1 MLGFLNRILSIAF
14 VLLFSYQF
22 IFIIVSLFTKERESS
37 YEFSYHR
44 FAVLICARNEEAV
57 IADLLGSLDRQT
69 YPKDSYKVFVM
80 ADGCSDATARI
91 AGSNKAIVYERSNDA
106 LSGKGYAL
114 EELLRRV
121 EEDYAD
127 TFDAFLV
134 FDADNILKS
143 DYLEQMNISYC
154 KGNRIIA
161 GYINSKN
168 YGSNWISA
176 GYSLYL
182 LRKNRFLNQSRQLLG
197 ISSAING
204 TGFLFSREI
213 IKHWPYHSLTED
225 IEFTVDQVCQR
236 NRIAYCRKAVL
247 FDEQPTSFRQSF
259 YQRLRWS
266 KGYLQVIRKYSA
278 RLISGIIEGDFSCF
292 DMLNT
297 ILSAYG
303 LSIAS
308 LLLNAASFVC
318 LLLLKR
324 SIVPF
329 VHDLLTGL
337 IRSYLLLLVVGSI
350 TVIAEWKNIMASAFN
365 RIRYLFT
372 FPLFLA
378 SYVPIAL
385 FALFAKVTW
394 VPIRHGIRLDNEK
407 IC

>member
-1 MLGFLNRILSIAF
+1 MLGFLNRILSTVF

-22 IFIIVSLFTKERESS
+22 IFIIVSLFMKEKESS
-37 YEFSYHR
+37 CEFSYHR

-57 IADLLGSLDRQT
+57 IADLLDSLNRQT
-69 YPKDSYKVFVM
+69 YPRDSYEVFIM
-80 ADGCSDATARI
+80 ADGCNDATARI
-91 AGSNKAIVYERSNDA
+91 ARSRKAIVYERFNDV
-106 LSGKGYAL
+106 LRGKGYAL
-114 EELLRRV
+114 EELLGRI

-127 TFDAFLV
+127 AFDAFLV
-134 FDADNILKS
+134 FDADNILKN

-197 ISSAING
+197 TSSAING

-213 IKHWPYHSLTED
+213 MKNWPYHTLTED

-247 FDEQPTSFRQSF
+247 YDEQPTSFKQSF

-266 KGYLQVIRKYSA
+266 KGYLQVIGKYSA
-278 RLISGIIEGDFSCF
+278 GLIAGIIEGDFSCF

-303 LSIAS
+303 LSMLS
-308 LLLNAASFVC
+308 VLLNVASFIC
-318 LLLLKR
+318 LILLKQ
-324 SIVPF
+324 SVMPF
-329 VHDLLTGL
+329 VYDLMIGL
-337 IRSYLLLLVVGSI
+337 IRSYLLLFIVGSI
-350 TVIAEWKNIMASAFN
+350 TVIAEWKNIIASIFD

-372 FPLFLA
+372 FPLFMA

-394 VPIRHGIRLDNEK
+394 VPIRHSIRLSGEK